1 MNSIQVTEF
10 SNRVFDRYDKNHSG
24 FIEKDELN
32 TLLKN
37 LAMELNSQQPTQKEI
52 DYMLSYL
59 DTNND
64 SKVSRTEFQRLG
76 ELMVKVLGN
85 K

>member
-1 MNSIQVTEF
+1 MNSLQVSEF

-32 TLLKN
+32 ALLYN
-37 LAMELNSQQPTQKEI
+37 LAIELNSQQPTKKEI

-64 SKVSRTEFQRLG
+64 SKISRTEFQRLG

>member
-1 MNSIQVTEF
+1 MNSLQVAEF

-24 FIEKDELN
+24 FIEKEELN
-32 TLLKN
+32 ALLIN
-37 LAMELNSQQPTQKEI
+37 LANEMNSQQPSKKEI

-64 SKVSRTEFQRLG
+64 KKISRTEFQRLG

>member
-1 MNSIQVTEF
+1 MNSLQLSEF

-32 TLLKN
+32 TLLYN
-37 LAMELNSQQPTQKEI
+37 LAMEMNSQQPTKKEI

-64 SKVSRTEFQRLG
+64 SKISRTEFQRLG

>member
-10 SNRVFDRYDKNHSG
+10 SNRVFDRYDKNRSG
-24 FIEKDELN
+24 YIEKDELD
-32 TLLKN
+32 TLLNN
-37 LAMELNSQQPTQKEI
+37 LALELNSQQPTKKEI

>member
-1 MNSIQVTEF
+1 MNSLQVSEF

-24 FIEKDELN
+24 FIEKEELN
-32 TLLKN
+32 TLLYN
-37 LAMELNSQQPTQKEI
+37 LAIELNSQQPTKKEI

-59 DTNND
+59 DQNND

>member
-10 SNRVFDRYDKNHSG
+10 SNRVFDRYDKNRSG
-24 FIEKDELN
+24 YIEKDELDI
-32 TLLKN
+32 LLNN
-37 LAMELNSQQPTQKEI
+37 LALELNSQQPTKKEI

-85 K
+85 I

>member
-1 MNSIQVTEF
+1 MNSLQVAEF

-24 FIEKDELN
+24 FIEKDELHA
-32 TLLKN
+32 LLIN
-37 LAMELNSQQPTQKEI
+37 LANEMNSQNPTNKEI
-52 DYMLSYL
+52 DYMISYL

-64 SKVSRTEFQRLG
+64 KKISRIEFQRLG